1 VKPVKRFSAAARA
14 KYFLHQG
21 ANWAKEY
28 RNELSE
34 VEHIHAGWASY
45 PAWIAQGASGVLGVP
60 WSFSAHA
67 RDLWVDGEKLGEK
80 LTSAKFAS
88 ACTSDGTEY
97 LQSFAPDL
105 AERVLYAPH
114 GVELGRYLYRER
126 ITPQKPVRI
135 LAVGRLV
142 IKKGFSQLIGAVLS
156 LLVHGYSLELTIIGD
171 GVLRGELEK
180 QLAKVNDPNLKLAGA
195 RSHEDVIKAM
205 NEANLF
211 VTSSFHAPY
220 SDRDGLPNVLLE
232 AAACGL
238 PIVSTTAGSIT
249 DFLDDE
255 CAWLCEP
262 GNHTALADAIEA
274 AINNYDESLRRAKNA
289 RARVEAQF
297 DIERNIQ
304 VLARAFTG

>member
-1 VKPVKRFSAAARA
+1 
-14 KYFLHQG
+14 
-21 ANWAKEY
+21 
-28 RNELSE
+28 
-34 VEHIHAGWASY
+34 
-45 PAWIAQGASGVLGVP
+45 
-60 WSFSAHA
+60 
-67 RDLWVDGEKLGEK
+67 LWVDGENLKDK

-88 ACTSDGTEY
+88 ACTLAGTEY
-97 LQSFAPDL
+97 LQSCAPDL

-114 GVELGRYLYRER
+114 GPELGRYRFD
-126 ITPQKPVRI
+126 VRRVLHELVRV

-142 IKKGFSQLIGAVLS
+142 EKKGFPVLLQAIAH
-156 LLVHGYSLELTIIGD
+156 LLEQEYSVRLTIIGD
-171 GVLRGELEK
+171 GPQRGELEK
-180 QLAKVNDPNLKLAGA
+180 QIQKIRHTQLNLVGA
-195 RSHEDVIKAM
+195 YSHERIIEAM
-205 NEANLF
+205 SESDLF
-211 VTSSFHAPY
+211 VMPSTLAADG
-220 SDRDGLPNVLLE
+220 DRDGLPNVLLE

-262 GNHTALADAIEA
+262 GNPTALADAIEA